1 MICISYKKMVS
12 EKTIIVLITIAILLS
27 IASIAVTI
35 STLNEDSIP
44 EIQPQELV
52 IPDTAS
58 ANVAIIVNEQANPP
72 TP

>member
-1 MICISYKKMVS
+1 MVS

-35 STLNEDSIP
+35 STLDEDAIP

-58 ANVAIIVNEQANPP
+58 ANVAITVNEQANPP